1 MYPEYIKD
9 FYNLRRHETTWQKV
23 GIMLTSKGLEKH
35 FRVMDM
41 FYITVMEM
49 ATKVY
54 ALDKSNQN
62 LNLKWLNII
71 ICIL

>member
-1 MYPEYIKD
+1 
-9 FYNLRRHETTWQKV
+9 
-23 GIMLTSKGLEKH
+23 MLTSKGLEKH

-41 FYITVMEM
+41 FYITIMEM
-49 ATKVY
+49 VTKVY